1 MRIAASQHNEN
12 LRQLEHLAPIG
23 FAFLL
28 RFLTWEQALVFAF
41 VAILYAAFVS
51 PKLFRVT
58 QRPEEQIKGY
68 SPGKLAYAI
77 SVFLLLLFFRE
88 DKHLAAVVWA
98 NLSVGDAASNLIGRR
113 FGRAT
118 LPWNSDKTWLGIC
131 GSVFFSSLAGF
142 VLLLWT
148 GFPSHSGNWNARRGL
163 LYSITTS
170 IVCSIAETL
179 KIPLDDNITICL
191 AGGTFLQ
198 GLSLAKW
205 PSSWAWDTWIT
216 GMLVSAGTG
225 LAALALKTLT
235 VSGLVCGVVMG
246 SVVYSS
252 FGVQG
257 FLLLATFF
265 VLGSLFSKIGYR
277 EKQLGGM
284 AQPDLGRRSARHV
297 LGKGF
302 APLAAGLASIFLDS
316 KQIMNVGFTAAVA
329 TALYDTTSTELG
341 QLLGKHT
348 ILLTSLQPVPRGTPG
363 AVSLAGSIVGFLAA
377 ALIGFEAISFK
388 LISPIGIVC
397 VLLSAS
403 FSVHL
408 ESYLRARGGPDNG
421 GSSQLLNGFHTT
433 VSMILAM
440 LLARV

>member
-1 MRIAASQHNEN
+1 
-12 LRQLEHLAPIG
+12 
-23 FAFLL
+23 
-28 RFLTWEQALVFAF
+28 
-41 VAILYAAFVS
+41 
-51 PKLFRVT
+51 
-58 QRPEEQIKGY
+58 
-68 SPGKLAYAI
+68 
-77 SVFLLLLFFRE
+77 
-88 DKHLAAVVWA
+88 
-98 NLSVGDAASNLIGRR
+98 
-113 FGRAT
+113 
-118 LPWNSDKTWLGIC
+118 
-131 GSVFFSSLAGF
+131 
-142 VLLLWT
+142 
-148 GFPSHSGNWNARRGL
+148 
-163 LYSITTS
+163 
-170 IVCSIAETL
+170 
-179 KIPLDDNITICL
+179 
-191 AGGTFLQ
+191 
-198 GLSLAKW
+198 
-205 PSSWAWDTWIT
+205 
-216 GMLVSAGTG
+216 
-225 LAALALKTLT
+225 
-235 VSGLVCGVVMG
+235 MG

-277 EKQLGGM
+277 KKQIDGM

-397 VLLSAS
+397 ILLSAS